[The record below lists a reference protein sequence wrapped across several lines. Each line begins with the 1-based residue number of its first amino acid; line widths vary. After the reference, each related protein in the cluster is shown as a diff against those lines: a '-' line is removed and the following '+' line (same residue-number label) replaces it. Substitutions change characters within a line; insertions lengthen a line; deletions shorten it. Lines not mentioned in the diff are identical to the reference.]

1 MVTDVNVNHHAL
13 SPDDASVPPAF
24 QAVGA
29 AIVTRAPVAALT
41 SAYVAP
47 GVNDSAASKPV
58 WGSRMT
64 AIFSP
69 SGR

>member
-1 MVTDVNVNHHAL
+1 MNVNHQAL
-13 SPDDASVPPAF
+13 SPDDASVAPPF

-29 AIVTRAPVAALT
+29 AMKTRAPVAALT

-47 GVNDSAASKPV
+47 GVNDSLASKPV
-58 WGSRMT
+58 CGSRMT